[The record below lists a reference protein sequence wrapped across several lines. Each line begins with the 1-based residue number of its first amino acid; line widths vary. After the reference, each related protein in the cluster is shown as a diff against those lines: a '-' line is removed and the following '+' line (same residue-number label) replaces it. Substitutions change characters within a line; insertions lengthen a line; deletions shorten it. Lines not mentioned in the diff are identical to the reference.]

1 MNRFSLEGKTVLVT
15 GASSGI
21 GRAIAIACAEAG
33 ASVVLNGRNVERLNE
48 TLRLISNLGFLSPEA
63 RLSQNSNLE
72 HRIIAA
78 DLVDATQRQALAEQ
92 VPVLDGVV
100 HCAGIGSRVLCKMLE
115 EQDVSRVMQ
124 ANFEAPVLLQA
135 QLLREKK
142 IAKEASIV
150 FIASAAATMPSV
162 GNAIYSAS
170 KAATIAYA
178 KCLAQELAN
187 RKIRV
192 NCISPAMVW
201 TDLALVGATE
211 EQLREA
217 EQNYPLKRY
226 AQPEDIT
233 GAAIYLL
240 SDTAAWVTGSN
251 MELTGGAQML

>member
-1 MNRFSLEGKTVLVT
+1 MDKFSLSGKTILIT

-21 GRAIAIACAEAG
+21 GRAIAISCSQQG
-33 ASVVLNGRNVERLNE
+33 AKVVLNGRNQQRLQA
-48 TLRLISNLGFLSPEA
+48 TLDA
-63 RLSQNSNLE
+63 LE
-72 HRIIAA
+72 GNGHLVIPA
-78 DLVDATQRQALAEQ
+78 DLTDVALRQALAEQ

-135 QLLREKK
+135 ELLREKK

-150 FIASAAATMPSV
+150 FIASAAATMPSI

-201 TDLALVGATE
+201 TDLALVGTTE

-240 SDTAAWVTGSN
+240 SDASSWVTGSN
-251 MELTGGAQML
+251 MELTGGTQTL

>member
-1 MNRFSLEGKTVLVT
+1 MDKFSLSGKTILIT

-21 GRAIAIACAEAG
+21 GRAIAISCSQQG
-33 ASVVLNGRNVERLNE
+33 AKVVLNGRNQQRLQA
-48 TLRLISNLGFLSPEA
+48 TLDA
-63 RLSQNSNLE
+63 LE
-72 HRIIAA
+72 GNGHLVIPA
-78 DLVDATQRQALAEQ
+78 DLTDVALRQALAEQ

-135 QLLREKK
+135 ELLREKK

-187 RKIRV
+187 CKIRV

-240 SDTAAWVTGSN
+240 SDASSWVTGSN
-251 MELTGGAQML
+251 MELTGGTQTL

>member
-1 MNRFSLEGKTVLVT
+1 MDKFSLSGKTILVT

-21 GRAIAIACAEAG
+21 GRAIAIACAQAG
-33 ASVVLNGRNVERLNE
+33 ASVVLNGRNVARLNE
-48 TLRLISNLGFLSPEA
+48 TL
-63 RLSQNSNLE
+63 SQMSGEGHIVLP
-72 HRIIAA
+72 A
-78 DLVDATQRQALAEQ
+78 DLTDVALRQTLAEQ

-135 QLLREKK
+135 ELLREKK

-170 KAATIAYA
+170 KAAIIAYA

-211 EQLREA
+211 EQLHEA

-240 SDTAAWVTGSN
+240 SDASSWVTGSN
-251 MELTGGAQML
+251 MELTGGTQTL

>member
-1 MNRFSLEGKTVLVT
+1 MEKFSLNGKTILVT

-21 GRAIAIACAEAG
+21 GRAIAIACSQQG
-33 ASVVLNGRNVERLNE
+33 ARVILNGRNQLRLQATLE
-48 TLRLISNLGFLSPEA
+48 TLSGEGHEA
-63 RLSQNSNLE
+63 VQ
-72 HRIIAA
+72 A
-78 DLVDATQRQALAEQ
+78 DLTNAEQ
-92 VPVLDGVV
+92 RTFLVKSLPQLDGVV

-135 QLLREKK
+135 ELLREKK

-170 KAATIAYA
+170 KAAIIAYA

-233 GAAIYLL
+233 GVAIYLL
-240 SDTAAWVTGSN
+240 SDASSWVTGSN
-251 MELTGGAQML
+251 IELTGGTQTL

>member
-1 MNRFSLEGKTVLVT
+1 MNRFSLEGKTILVT

-21 GRAIAIACAEAG
+21 GRAIAVACAEQG
-33 ASVVLNGRNVERLNE
+33 ARVVLNGRNHERLE
-48 TLRLISNLGFLSPEA
+48 ATLLELKALDSANLDAAHLVIS
-63 RLSQNSNLE
+63 
-72 HRIIAA
+72 A
-78 DLVDATQRQALAEQ
+78 DLTIAEQRSALAEQ
-92 VPVLDGVV
+92 VPILDGVV

-135 QLLREKK
+135 ELLREKK

-170 KAATIAYA
+170 KAAIIAYA

-240 SDTAAWVTGSN
+240 SDAAAWTTGSN

>member
-1 MNRFSLEGKTVLVT
+1 MDTFSLAGKTILVT

-21 GRAIAIACAEAG
+21 GRAIAIASAQAG
-33 ASVVLNGRNVERLNE
+33 ASVVLNGRNQERLQS
-48 TLRLISNLGFLSPEA
+48 TLEA
-63 RLSQNSNLE
+63 LTGE
-72 HRIIAA
+72 GHIVIPA
-78 DLVDATQRQALAEQ
+78 DLTVTEQRQALAEQ

-135 QLLREKK
+135 ELLREKK

-170 KAATIAYA
+170 KAAIIAYA

-226 AQPEDIT
+226 AQPTDI
-233 GAAIYLL
+233 APMAVYLL
-240 SDTAAWVTGSN
+240 SDEAAWVTGSN
-251 MELTGGAQML
+251 MELTGGTQTL

>member
-1 MNRFSLEGKTVLVT
+1 MNNSFSLQGKTILVT

-21 GRAIAIACAEAG
+21 GRAIAIACAQAG
-33 ASVVLNGRNVERLNE
+33 ASVVLNGRNVARLNE
-48 TLRLISNLGFLSPEA
+48 TLSQLSGDGHIVVP
-63 RLSQNSNLE
+63 
-72 HRIIAA
+72 A
-78 DLVDATQRQALAEQ
+78 DLTIAEQRSALAEQ

-115 EQDVSRVMQ
+115 EQDVNRVMQ

-240 SDTAAWVTGSN
+240 SDAAAWTTGSN
-251 MELTGGAQML
+251 IELTGGAQML

>member
-1 MNRFSLEGKTVLVT
+1 MNERFSLSGKSILVT

-21 GRAIAIACAEAG
+21 GRAIAIACAEQG
-33 ASVVLNGRNVERLNE
+33 ANVVLNGRNQERLQE
-48 TLRLISNLGFLSPEA
+48 TLNALAGDGHLV
-63 RLSQNSNLE
+63 
-72 HRIIAA
+72 IAA
-78 DLVDATQRQALAEQ
+78 DLVDAVQRQALAGQ
-92 VPVLDGVV
+92 VSVLDGVV

-135 QLLREKK
+135 ELLREKK

-150 FIASAAATMPSV
+150 FVASAAATMPSA

-170 KAATIAYA
+170 KAAIIAYA
-178 KCLAQELAN
+178 KCLSQELAS

-217 EQNYPLKRY
+217 EQSYPLKRY

-240 SDTAAWVTGSN
+240 SDAAAWTTGSN
-251 MELTGGAQML
+251 IELTGGTQIL

>member
-1 MNRFSLEGKTVLVT
+1 MNERFSLSAKTILVT

-21 GRAIAIACAEAG
+21 GRAIAIACAEQG
-33 ASVVLNGRNVERLNE
+33 ANVVLTGRNQERLQE
-48 TLRLISNLGFLSPEA
+48 TLNALAGDGHLV
-63 RLSQNSNLE
+63 
-72 HRIIAA
+72 IAA
-78 DLVDATQRQALAEQ
+78 DLVDAVQRQALAEQ
-92 VPVLDGVV
+92 VSVLDGVV

-135 QLLREKK
+135 ELLREKK

-150 FIASAAATMPSV
+150 FIASAAATMPSM

-170 KAATIAYA
+170 KAAIIAYA
-178 KCLAQELAN
+178 KCLAQELAA

-201 TDLALVGATE
+201 TDLALVGATK
-211 EQLREA
+211 EQLHEA

-226 AQPEDIT
+226 AQPEDIN

-240 SDTAAWVTGSN
+240 SDAAAWTTGSN
-251 MELTGGAQML
+251 MELTGGTQTL

>member
-1 MNRFSLEGKTVLVT
+1 MNNSFSLQGKTILVT

-21 GRAIAIACAEAG
+21 GRAIAIACSQQG
-33 ASVVLNGRNVERLNE
+33 ARVILNGRNQLRLQATLE
-48 TLRLISNLGFLSPEA
+48 TLSGEGH
-63 RLSQNSNLE
+63 Q
-72 HRIIAA
+72 IIAA
-78 DLVDATQRQALAEQ
+78 DLVDTAQRQALAEQ

-115 EQDVSRVMQ
+115 EQDVNRVMQ
-124 ANFEAPVLLQA
+124 ANFKAPVLLQA

-211 EQLREA
+211 EQLRDA

-240 SDTAAWVTGSN
+240 SDASSWVTSSN
-251 MELTGGAQML
+251 MELSGGAQML